1 VLENLLAGLLVAAA
15 VGVAGYA
22 GSIVVRLY
30 RGQDQRQG

>member
-1 VLENLLAGLLVAAA
+1 VLENLLAGLLAVAA

-30 RGQDQRQG
+30 REQDQQQG